1 MPEYKINV
9 NGKVLTA
16 EVDPETPLPWV
27 LRDTLGLT
35 GTKYGCG
42 MGVCGSCTVLIDGE
56 IERSCS
62 LPVSRLGNRK
72 VVTIE
77 GLAVNKNHPV
87 LQKWIEH
94 EVSQCGYCQPAQILT
109 VAALLD
115 GEKKPSWQD
124 METALTGVICRCGTY
139 PRIKTAVQELLKERG

>member
-1 MPEYKINV
+1 MPEYKLNV
-9 NGKVLTA
+9 NGKILTA
-16 EVDPETPLPWV
+16 EVEPDTPLLWV

-42 MGVCGSCTVLIDGE
+42 IGVCGSCTVLIDGE
-56 IERSCS
+56 TERSCS
-62 LPVSRLGNRK
+62 LPVSKVGNRK

-77 GLAVNKNHPV
+77 GFAVNRNEPV
-87 LQKWIEH
+87 LKKWIEH

-109 VAALLD
+109 VAALLQ
-115 GEKKPSWQD
+115 KPDKPDWQEV
-124 METALTGVICRCGTY
+124 ETALTGVICRCGTY